1 MLESRGRRGRSAGRD
16 HEIAR
21 AEPFYCC
28 PIYAIIDDYV
38 KDKKRTEDVMRVTR
52 EEVERIASLS
62 MLSLDDEKKLMLQK
76 NLDDILEHA
85 EKLNELDTKDVEP
98 TSYILKQQ
106 NVVRE
111 DVPGKVWSR
120 EEMLKNAS
128 EQEDGCFVVPKVV
141 D

>member
-1 MLESRGRRGRSAGRD
+1 MQIHSSL
-16 HEIAR
+16 
-21 AEPFYCC
+21 PFTDGAVYG
-28 PIYAIIDDYV
+28 IIIHYANDE
-38 KDKKRTEDVMRVTR
+38 KRTDDEMRVTQ

-62 MLSLDDEKKLMLQK
+62 MLSLDDEKKQMLQK
-76 NLDDILEHA
+76 NLNDILSHA
-85 EKLNELDTKDVEP
+85 EKLNELDTEGVEP

-106 NVVRE
+106 NVMRE
-111 DVPGKVWSR
+111 DVPGEVWER